1 MSPHASVRRGAA
13 RTRGLA
19 LLPAL
24 TALAC
29 VTPAVFPPIDAQA
42 QQAQSLAGLT
52 LDDAITRAIDADPGL
67 RAAQAGVDAARG
79 ARRQAGVRANP
90 ELGVEVENFNG
101 GGDLRGF
108 QGAESTFTL
117 SQELEV
123 FGRRS
128 ARIRVADRQLHGA
141 ELDRALAGLD
151 LVRDV
156 QLAYFDALAANEL
169 VAIETERL
177 RTAES
182 LNTSVARR
190 VQAARDPLMAGAR
203 AQSGLAE
210 ARIALARAQAN
221 AASARA
227 RLSSYFAGDDG
238 FSLIATDFA
247 LPRAEDHQHA
257 TPDDTNPQLA
267 RLVTAQEAARASTS
281 LERSMG
287 YQNPTLSF
295 GYRRFE
301 ERHGEG
307 ALVAGVTIPL
317 GVFDRNQGAVD
328 RSRAEERR
336 AGFELEAGRR
346 VIQREFSALQRAITT
361 DATAIRDSETN
372 VIPEAERALALARDG
387 YDRGS
392 FSYLDVLDAQRALT
406 DARERRVEALRSYHL
421 NEAALDRLTARFA
434 EIIPGQEIHP

>member
-1 MSPHASVRRGAA
+1 MFTTASVRRGAA
-13 RTRGLA
+13 RVRGLA

-24 TALAC
+24 TVFAC
-29 VTPAVFPPIDAQA
+29 VAPAAFFGDDAQA
-42 QQAQSLAGLT
+42 QQTRTLPGLT
-52 LDDAITRAIDADPGL
+52 LDDAIARAIDADPGF

-79 ARRQAGVRANP
+79 NRRQASVRANP

-101 GGDLRGF
+101 RGDLRGF

-117 SQELEV
+117 SQEVEV
-123 FGRRS
+123 FGQRR

-156 QLAYFDALAANEL
+156 QIAYYDALAANEL
-169 VAIETERL
+169 VAIESERL

-182 LNTSVARR
+182 LNSSVARR

-210 ARIALARAQAN
+210 ARIAVARAEAN
-221 AASARA
+221 AATARA
-227 RLSSYFAGDDG
+227 RLASYFGADDG
-238 FSLIATDFA
+238 FSLTSADFG
-247 LPRAEDHQHA
+247 LPSAEDHQHA
-257 TPDDTNPQLA
+257 APDDANPQLA
-267 RLVTAQEAARASTS
+267 RLVTAREAARASTA
-281 LERSMG
+281 LERSLG

-301 ERHGEG
+301 ERSGDG
-307 ALVAGVTIPL
+307 ALVAGVSIPL
-317 GVFDRNQGAVD
+317 GIFDRNQGAVD
-328 RSRAEERR
+328 RSRADERR

-346 VIQREFSALQRAITT
+346 AIMREFSALQRAIVT
-361 DATAIRDSETN
+361 DAAAIRDSEAS
-372 VIPEAERALALARDG
+372 VIPEAERALALAREG
-387 YDRGS
+387 YDRGA
-392 FSYLDVLDAQRALT
+392 FTYLDVLDAQRALA
-406 DARERRVEALRSYHL
+406 DARERRVEALRSYHN

-434 EIIPGQEIHP
+434 EIIPGQEMHP